1 MKVTTN
7 IREYIRAEVAKILD
21 AKVNPYAEQAE
32 IDKQRMEDFCTEL
45 RDIQRGMIDQFVK
58 DNDIVDSWQGCNSKF
73 SGSVSTPSFYYA
85 KTPAML
91 EAEKW
96 EKERAEYK
104 LSKTRE
110 IIAKLE
116 LGANRQELEAMLAEL
131 LKEA

>member
-7 IREYIRAEVAKILD
+7 IREYIKAEVAKILD
-21 AKVNPYAEQAE
+21 AKVNPYAEQAK

-45 RDIQRGMIDQFVK
+45 RDIQREMIDQFVK
-58 DNDIVDSWQGCNSKF
+58 DNSIVDSWQGRNSTF
-73 SGSVSTPSFYYA
+73 TGSVSSPSFHYA

-91 EAEKW
+91 ESEKW

-116 LGANRQELEAMLAEL
+116 LGANRMELEAMLAEL
-131 LKEA
+131 MED